1 MTWHAHTANEEE
13 GICRGEVTA
22 IMLGIFDMKVGT
34 AEVLRY
40 LREEEDD
47 DETEEEEPIY
57 DRGRVPQVDGP
68 VR

>member
-1 MTWHAHTANEEE
+1 MTWHAHTVNE
-13 GICRGEVTA
+13 EVTA
-22 IMLGIFDMKVGT
+22 IMLGILDVKVGI

-57 DRGRVPQVDGP
+57 GRVPQLDGP